1 MPHNPDDTVHF
12 RSSFVATPHVEAGVN
27 YNSKFHVPVS
37 FRLYINNLSKAQPG
51 LETSNILLLC
61 DKVDKMVDHSHSDL
75 TNYETPP
82 LAVTVEGLSFD
93 PAYIEQVNLATKRFL
108 NVLDRYEASDY
119 KVELSKNSINAIKEK
134 LKPTLFKRVYTAVT
148 IAYFIYQL
156 LSGILCG
163 NIFQNI
169 QECFH
174 VINEIAIIFENE
186 IAPIDNPKN

>member
-12 RSSFVATPHVEAGVN
+12 QSSFVATPHVEASIN

-37 FRLYINNLSKAQPG
+37 FRLYINNLSKVQPG
-51 LETSNILLLC
+51 LETSNLLLLC
-61 DKVDKMVDHSHSDL
+61 DKVDKMVDRNHSDL

-119 KVELSKNSINAIKEK
+119 KVELSKNSINAIQEK
-134 LKPTLFKRVYTAVT
+134 LKPTLFKRAYTAVT

-156 LSGILCG
+156 LFGILCG
-163 NIFQNI
+163 NISQNI

-174 VINEIAIIFENE
+174 VINEIASIFENE
-186 IAPIDNPKN
+186 IAPIDNPKD